1 MENTGVDMSD
11 MTVKQMTDL
20 ANFFKDID
28 KATSDLLFELIY
40 KTGLLEDI
48 ITSFSKLNNNKIWKH
63 TIYRFV
69 SYYYLVACV

>member
-1 MENTGVDMSD
+1 MQLLGKHLIPPIIIEAVMENTGVDMSD

-48 ITSFSKLNNNKIWKH
+48 ITSFSKLNNNKI
-63 TIYRFV
+63 
-69 SYYYLVACV
+69 